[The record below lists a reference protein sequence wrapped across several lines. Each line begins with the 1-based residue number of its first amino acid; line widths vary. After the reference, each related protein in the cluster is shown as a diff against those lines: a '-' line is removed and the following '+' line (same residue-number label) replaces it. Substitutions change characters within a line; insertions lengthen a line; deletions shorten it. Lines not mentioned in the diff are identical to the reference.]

1 MAVII
6 PQISAD
12 QGGNAAITFY
22 GFGKSMPTI
31 KYTAILSAKQ
41 GAPLVQAALTP
52 VFPQMV
58 TAPPTPL
65 PAQLTV
71 PLPSMT
77 PGQVTPGTGMNC
89 MASRGA
95 MNTGEGGDGTG
106 NWLCDLGA
114 WLDTNPLLAVGI
126 IAGVYVMAHGKK

>member
-1 MAVII
+1 MSIII
-6 PQISAD
+6 PQINTNQD
-12 QGGNAAITFY
+12 GQGAITFY
-22 GFGKSMPTI
+22 SFGKSMPTM
-31 KYTAILSAKQ
+31 KYQAILSAKQ

-58 TAPPTPL
+58 TTPATPL
-65 PAQLTV
+65 TAQLTT

-89 MASRGA
+89 KASRGA
-95 MNTGEGGDGTG
+95 VNTGESVSGG
-106 NWLCDLGA
+106 WICDLGT

-126 IAGVYVMAHGKK
+126 IAGVYVMAHGKR

>member
-6 PQISAD
+6 PQITAD
-12 QGGNAAITFY
+12 QQGQGAITFY

-31 KYTAILSAKQ
+31 KYIAIQEAKQ

-65 PAQLTV
+65 PAQLTI

-89 MASRGA
+89 MASKGA
-95 MNTGEGGDGTG
+95 MNTGEDDGTG
-106 NWLCDLGA
+106 NWMCRLGE
-114 WLDTNPLLAVGI
+114 WVDTNPLLAVGV
-126 IAGVYVMAHGKK
+126 IAGVFVMAHGKR